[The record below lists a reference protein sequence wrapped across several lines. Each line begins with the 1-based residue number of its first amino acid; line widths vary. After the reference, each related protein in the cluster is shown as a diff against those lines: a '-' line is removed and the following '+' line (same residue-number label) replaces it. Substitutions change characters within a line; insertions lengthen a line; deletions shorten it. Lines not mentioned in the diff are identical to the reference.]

1 MKADAIIF
9 DKDGTL
15 LDFDAFWISVT
26 EKALNRVFQT
36 LSIDDRYLSQIMEA
50 LGVHNGVT
58 DMDGALCKG
67 TYEEIG
73 HIVYD
78 VLSRHGCLVSRDS
91 VADMVITSYN
101 LSVDAGWILPTCS
114 RLKEVLTALKEQG
127 SILALVTTDNP
138 VITEKC
144 LNILGIYSLFHKI
157 YTDDGN
163 TPTKPD
169 PYCAHALCKLFGI
182 DKQKVIMVGDTLTDM
197 RFAKNAGI
205 TAIGLARTEKSK
217 AVLLTLADAVI
228 DDLAQ
233 LPDTINRL

>member
-26 EKALNRVFQT
+26 EKALKNVFQT
-36 LSIDDRYLSQIMEA
+36 LSIDDCHLSQIMEA
-50 LGVHNGVT
+50 LGVHNGIT

-67 TYEEIG
+67 TYKEIG

-78 VLSRHGCLVSRDS
+78 ILSLSGCPASRDA
-91 VADMVITSYN
+91 VADMVVNSYN
-101 LSVDAGWILPTCS
+101 HSVDAGRILPTCS
-114 RLKEVLTALKEQG
+114 QLKEVLTALKAQG
-127 SILALVTTDNP
+127 KILAVVTTDNP
-138 VITEKC
+138 IITEKC
-144 LNILGIYSLFHKI
+144 LNALGIYSLFDNI

-163 TPTKPD
+163 MPTKPD
-169 PYCAHALCKLFGI
+169 PYCAHTLCDRFGL
-182 DKQKVIMVGDTLTDM
+182 DHQHVVMVGDTLTDM

-217 AVLLTLADAVI
+217 TVLLTLADAVI
-228 DDLAQ
+228 DDMTQ
-233 LPDTINRL
+233 LPDAIGRL